1 MKKQLTRSRDQK
13 WVAGI
18 CGGIA
23 RYTGVD
29 VNLIRL
35 LTVVLTLIGVGTVVV
50 VYVVAWFLMPLDDTF
65 NGPPASPAPPAPPSA

>member
-13 WVAGI
+13 WIAGI

-23 RYTGVD
+23 RSTGVD

-35 LTVVLTLIGVGTVVV
+35 LTVVLTLVGVGTVVV
-50 VYVVAWFLMPLDDTF
+50 VYVVAWFLMPLDDVS
-65 NGPPASPAPPAPPSA
+65 GPPASPAPPAPPYA